1 MGGQAWWRHLVLND
15 WQKSQRD
22 KRNFRGARGRQREQT
37 PTPWGAAKGSSVKT
51 PPGSLCDW
59 EQWDEMGRGGKK
71 GPEGPLGK
79 APGDWAEVWGLVP
92 EAWELLGGR
101 GTRPS
106 ALQALGQHN
115 DKISQEKG
123 YMSPHQKQS
132 YMLWGSS
139 PSLSYVTAMYFRT
152 VTLSLLDSHGIAATR
167 HPG

>member
-1 MGGQAWWRHLVLND
+1 MEAPSPKGLAEEPKR
-15 WQKSQRD
+15 QKELRGSQ
-22 KRNFRGARGRQREQT
+22 GSAARADPHSVGS
-37 PTPWGAAKGSSVKT
+37 GAAKGSSVKT

-132 YMLWGSS
+132 CMLWGSS
-139 PSLSYVTAMYFRT
+139 PSLSYVTGCNVF
-152 VTLSLLDSHGIAATR
+152 
-167 HPG
+167 